1 MPAEQPTHIGIEM
14 RVMAGP
20 MTGIGNYSFNIM
32 KALLRSDTS
41 LRFSGFDL
49 TSWQSLDHQALDH
62 LAASK
67 ELARENKSASGSL
80 AGLKKLAVQ
89 GLRQSRLAPALY
101 RAQFARTVTR
111 QSFDLFHAFNFLPF
125 SDPGVVTLPV
135 VYDLSFMRYPRSHPA
150 ERLRR
155 LEQLPRALEKTPLV
169 HTISEFSR
177 REISELLNYPSD
189 RIFVAPPAA
198 SEIFRPYGL
207 EHTQAELRMLGLQG
221 DYYLAVGTLEPRKN
235 LRTLITAFGRLSKT
249 ERIAA
254 PLVIAGGGGWGEL
267 ELPAETERM
276 RTEGS
281 LIFVGGVSNAGLRS
295 LYEGARA
302 LMFPSIYEGF
312 GMPVVEAMACGT
324 TVVHSSG
331 TSMDEITAGTTMTV
345 PALDIDAWT
354 EAFRATASDTVLLG
368 DTSMT
373 LQRQALRF
381 SWDTSAEQVRNAYR
395 QLKGS

>member
-1 MPAEQPTHIGIEM
+1 MKTNETHVGIEM

-20 MTGIGNYSFNIM
+20 MTGIGNYSFHIM
-32 KALLRSDTS
+32 KSLLRGNTD

-49 TSWQSLDHQALDH
+49 TSWRSLDHQALDH
-62 LAASK
+62 IAASK
-67 ELARENKSASGSL
+67 ELARENKSAGGSL
-80 AGLKKLAVQ
+80 AGLKKLAIQ

-101 RAQFARTVTR
+101 RAQFARTVKR

-135 VYDLSFMRYPRSHPA
+135 VYDLSFIRYPQSHPA

-155 LEQLPRALEKTPLV
+155 LEQLPRLLERTPLV

-177 REISELLNYPSD
+177 GEIAELLNYPSD

-198 SEIFRPYGL
+198 SEIFQPRGR
-207 EHTQAELRMLGLQG
+207 EHTRAELKTMGIAG

-235 LRTLITAFGRLSKT
+235 LRTLITAFGRLSKA
-249 ERIAA
+249 ERMAA
-254 PLVIAGGGGWGEL
+254 PLVIAGGGGWGAL
-267 ELPAETERM
+267 ELPPETEMM
-276 RTEGS
+276 RAESS
-281 LIFVGGVSNAGLRS
+281 LIFVGGVSNTGLRA

-324 TVVHSSG
+324 TAVHSSR

-345 PALDIDAWT
+345 SALDVDAWT
-354 EAFRATASDTVLLG
+354 EAFRATTPDAATMH

-373 LQRQALRF
+373 LQRQAARF
-381 SWDTSAEQVRNAYR
+381 NWDHSAELVRNAYR
-395 QLKGS
+395 QLKSY

>member
-1 MPAEQPTHIGIEM
+1 MPTNQTTHVGIEM

-20 MTGIGNYSFNIM
+20 MTGIGNYSFHII
-32 KALLRSDTS
+32 KALLRSDAN

-49 TSWQSLDHQALDH
+49 TSWRPLTHHDLDHI
-62 LAASK
+62 AASK
-67 ELARENKSASGSL
+67 ESARQSTSAGGRFD
-80 AGLKKLAVQ
+80 GLKRLAVQ
-89 GLRQSRLAPALY
+89 GLRQSKLAPALY
-101 RAQFARTVTR
+101 RAQFARTVGR

-135 VYDLSFMRYPRSHPA
+135 VYDLSYLRYPRSHPA

-155 LEQLPRALEKTPLV
+155 LEQLPRLLEKTPLV

-198 SEIFRPYGL
+198 SEIFQPHGL
-207 EHTQAELRMLGLQG
+207 EDTQAELKMLGVEG

-235 LRTLITAFGRLSKT
+235 LRTLITAFGRLSKA
-249 ERIAA
+249 ERMAA
-254 PLVIAGGGGWGEL
+254 PLVIAGGGGWGAL
-267 ELPAETERM
+267 DLPTETEMM
-276 RTEGS
+276 RAEGS
-281 LIFVGGVSNAGLRS
+281 LIFLGGVSNAGLRA
-295 LYEGARA
+295 LYEGALA

-331 TSMDEITAGTTMTV
+331 TSMDEITAGMTMTV
-345 PALDIDAWT
+345 PALDVDAWT
-354 EAFRATASDTVLLG
+354 DAFRATAPGTSGTSDI
-368 DTSMT
+368 SIA
-373 LQRQALRF
+373 LQGQAARF
-381 SWDTSAEQVRNAYR
+381 DWDRSAALVRDAYN
-395 QLKGS
+395 QLKSG

>member
-1 MPAEQPTHIGIEM
+1 MPAEQITHVGIEM

-20 MTGIGNYSFNIM
+20 MTGIGNYSFHIIQ
-32 KALLRSDTS
+32 ALLRSDRS

-49 TSWQSLDHQALDH
+49 TSWRPIDRDH
-62 LAASK
+62 LYRIAASK
-67 ELARENKSASGSL
+67 ELARESKSAGGRFDS
-80 AGLKKLAVQ
+80 LKKLAVQ

-101 RAQFARTVTR
+101 RAQFARTVKR

-135 VYDLSFMRYPRSHPA
+135 VYDLSFVRYPQSHPA

-155 LEQLPRALEKTPLV
+155 LEQLPRVLETTPLV

-177 REISELLNYPSD
+177 NEIAELLSYPSD

-198 SEIFRPYGL
+198 SEIFQRRGP
-207 EHTQAELRMLGLQG
+207 ERTRAELKALGIES

-235 LRTLITAFGRLSKT
+235 LRTLITAFGRLSKA
-249 ERIAA
+249 ERMAA
-254 PLVIAGGGGWGEL
+254 PLVIAGGGGWGAL
-267 ELPAETERM
+267 ELPAETEMM
-276 RTEGS
+276 RAESS
-281 LIFVGGVSNAGLRS
+281 LIFLGGVSNAGLRA

-324 TVVHSSG
+324 MAVHSSG
-331 TSMDEITAGTTMTV
+331 TSMDEITTGMTMTV
-345 PALDIDAWT
+345 PALDVDAWT
-354 EAFRATASDTVLLG
+354 EAFRATAPDSHSTHDI
-368 DTSMT
+368 SMT
-373 LQRQALRF
+373 LQRHAARF
-381 SWDTSAEQVRNAYR
+381 NWDHSAELVRNAYR
-395 QLKGS
+395 QLKNG

>member
-1 MPAEQPTHIGIEM
+1 MSAEQTTHVGIEL

-20 MTGIGNYSFNIM
+20 MTGIGNYSFHIM
-32 KALLRSDTS
+32 KALLRGDTN

-49 TSWQSLDHQALDH
+49 TSWRSLDHQALDRM
-62 LAASK
+62 AASK
-67 ELARENKSASGSL
+67 ELARATKSASGGL

-89 GLRQSRLAPALY
+89 GLRQSKLAPALY
-101 RAQFARTVTR
+101 RAQFARTVKR

-135 VYDLSFMRYPRSHPA
+135 VYDLSFIRYPQSHPT

-155 LEQLPRALEKTPLV
+155 LEQLPRVLESTPLV

-177 REISELLNYPSD
+177 REISELLSYPSD

-198 SEIFRPYGL
+198 SEIFQPRGR
-207 EHTQAELRMLGLQG
+207 EHTQAELKMMGIEG

-235 LRTLITAFGRLSKT
+235 LRTLITAFGRLSKA
-249 ERIAA
+249 ERMDA
-254 PLVIAGGGGWGEL
+254 PLVIAGGGGWGSL
-267 ELPAETERM
+267 ELPPETEMM
-276 RTEGS
+276 RAEGS

-324 TVVHSSG
+324 TAVHSSG
-331 TSMDEITAGTTMTV
+331 TSMDEITAGMTMTV
-345 PALDIDAWT
+345 PALDVDAWT
-354 EAFRATASDTVLLG
+354 EAFRATALDTGPVH
-368 DTSMT
+368 DASMT
-373 LQRQALRF
+373 LQRQAAHF
-381 SWDTSAEQVRNAYR
+381 NWDHSAELVRNAYG
-395 QLKGS
+395 QMKNS